1 MSTDDRY
8 ESFDYSRLIS
18 WEPRLRREWPF
29 LEPFLRDAPSNRV
42 LDLGSGTGEHARF
55 VAARGFDVTGVDASP
70 AMVDRAIASLKEE
83 QVRFLLGDMRKVSGV
98 AGSGY
103 GAAYCL
109 GNAVP
114 HLTEDDD
121 LRRLAHS
128 LREALVPRGTF
139 ILQLL
144 NYDRIEVKNER
155 ALPLSLLPDHE
166 NPEATIVFL
175 RLMELHADRRV
186 TFMPTV
192 LRMRTDAETPI
203 ELVASR
209 RVEIRGWRREE
220 IEALF
225 RDAGFESI
233 DAYGSYEKAPF
244 DAPESRDLILVMR

>member
-29 LEPFLRDAPSNRV
+29 LETFLRDAPSNRV

-55 VAARGFDVTGVDASP
+55 VAGRGFDVTGVDASP
-70 AMVDRAIASLKEE
+70 AMVERAIASLKDE
-83 QVRFLLGDMRKVSGV
+83 QVRFLLGDMREVANV

-103 GAAYCL
+103 GTAYCL
-109 GNAVP
+109 GNALP
-114 HLTEDDD
+114 HLTEEDD

-128 LREALVPRGTF
+128 LREALAPRGTF

-144 NYDRIEVKNER
+144 NYDRIEAKNER

-166 NPEATIVFL
+166 NPDATIVFL

-192 LRMRTDAETPI
+192 LRMRTAQEVPVD
-203 ELVASR
+203 LVASR
-209 RVEIRGWRREE
+209 RVEIRGWRRDELE
-220 IEALF
+220 PLF
-225 RDAGFESI
+225 REAGFESI
-233 DAYGSYEKAPF
+233 EAFGSYDGSSF
-244 DAPESRDLILVMR
+244 DEGDSRDLILVMQ